1 MKATSIHPQTVPQ
14 ANNWQW
20 LFQHFLPST
29 EWNDRIKAGGE
40 NGPQFRLWPLLEKN
54 CFPTHQVLV
63 FLFYSCFFFFQSVS
77 LGSPHIQLC
86 FIFVYCEFGWCV
98 VAAVFFF
105 LFVCFFLSH
114 GNKMPVSIDT
124 RTSYKL
130 SRMSNCGGNIS
141 YIGKAS
147 HEPWASAINGPQP
160 GTGLACGPEQ
170 ASLLCSLTL
179 QTQKSTQSW
188 CIQFA

>member
-1 MKATSIHPQTVPQ
+1 
-14 ANNWQW
+14 
-20 LFQHFLPST
+20 
-29 EWNDRIKAGGE
+29 
-40 NGPQFRLWPLLEKN
+40 
-54 CFPTHQVLV
+54 
-63 FLFYSCFFFFQSVS
+63 
-77 LGSPHIQLC
+77 
-86 FIFVYCEFGWCV
+86 
-98 VAAVFFF
+98 
-105 LFVCFFLSH
+105 
-114 GNKMPVSIDT
+114 
-124 RTSYKL
+124 
-130 SRMSNCGGNIS
+130 MSNCGGNIS